1 MEKFI
6 TLIFVLLFFCYC
18 DSQNKEKEKPKSANN
33 ETGPGTNPKVSVK
46 VNKKYDS
53 KGNLIKF
60 DSTYSYYYSSKGRD
74 SSRISLDT
82 MFSKYKTDFPMG
94 WRTEFEDIFMNDSL
108 IRYDFLNPDYFS
120 KRFELNMERL
130 KRYFLQMD
138 STKTKY
144 LNRTNKSRK

>member
-6 TLIFVLLFFCYC
+6 TLILVLLFFSYC
-18 DSQNKEKEKPKSANN
+18 DSQNKEKQKPKGVDSEASS
-33 ETGPGTNPKVSVK
+33 GTNPKVSVK

-60 DSTYSYYYSSKGRD
+60 DSTYSYYYSSRGRD

-82 MFSKYKTDFPMG
+82 MFSKYKTDFPLG

-130 KRYFLQMD
+130 RRYFSHMD
-138 STKTKY
+138 STKMKY
-144 LNRTNKSRK
+144 LNKTHKSKK